1 MSSMKK
7 CLFRSSGH
15 FQLACLFYCCWV
27 VWAVYFGNLNLVG
40 HIICKYCLPWTV
52 FLFCLRPMLF
62 VLVVVHDFIG
72 VYIFQKLSNISFKY
86 LDFIVCQLN
95 LDRTIKLYF
104 FIQRFF
110 LWQILYVSGYIYIC
124 VCVCVCVYGEIE
136 IHVLNYFHFC
146 AY

>member
-1 MSSMKK
+1 
-7 CLFRSSGH
+7 
-15 FQLACLFYCCWV
+15 
-27 VWAVYFGNLNLVG
+27 
-40 HIICKYCLPWTV
+40 
-52 FLFCLRPMLF
+52 MLF

-110 LWQILYVSGYIYIC
+110 LWQILYVSGYIYIYVC